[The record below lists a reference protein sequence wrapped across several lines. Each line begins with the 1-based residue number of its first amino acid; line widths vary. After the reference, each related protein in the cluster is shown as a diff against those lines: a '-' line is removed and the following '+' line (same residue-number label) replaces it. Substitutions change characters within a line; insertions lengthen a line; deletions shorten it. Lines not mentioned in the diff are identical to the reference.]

1 MTPAQEQEGAQDV
14 EVSVVIPA
22 YNEEARLGPTLEATA
37 AALAARGWRHEI
49 LVVDDGSTDGTVA
62 LADRLAARWPAVRV
76 LATAPNRGKGHA
88 VRVGMLAAR
97 GARVVMC
104 DADGSTPASEL
115 SRLLTALE
123 RGAAVAIGS
132 RYADGARPDQ
142 PTWRRVW
149 SRMVNLVVR
158 RTIIPGVRDTHCGFK
173 AFTSAAARDLFGRA
187 TVDGWGFDLEV
198 LAMAHRLGHRVVE
211 VPVTWHDDR
220 RSRVRPLHD
229 LARVWVEVR
238 AIRRSLAVVERDVEA
253 STELSRARSY
263 Y

>member
-1 MTPAQEQEGAQDV
+1 MIASPTAESRVTDPVLGDLL
-14 EVSVVIPA
+14 VIG
-22 YNEEARLGPTLEATA
+22 YGNTL
-37 AALAARGWRHEI
+37 RQ
-49 LVVDDGSTDGTVA
+49 DDGVGPRVA
-62 LADRLAARWPAVRV
+62 EQVE
-76 LATAPNRGKGHA
+76 
-88 VRVGMLAAR
+88 
-97 GARVVMC
+97 
-104 DADGSTPASEL
+104 EL
-115 SRLLTALE
+115 GL
-123 RGAAVAIGS
+123 
-132 RYADGARPDQ
+132 
-142 PTWRRVW
+142 
-149 SRMVNLVVR
+149 
-158 RTIIPGVRDTHCGFK
+158 PGVRTLVAAQLSPEHAEPVSLARGVVFVDAASNASSGMEMRPLAPAGSSQVTTH
-173 AFTSAAARDLFGRA
+173 AAEPATLLALARDLFGRA